1 MGATPHDLTLGS
13 AHTSQKQST
22 PGYYVTA
29 VVHTI
34 YTMIQ
39 LKHHITLILTLSLNL
54 NLNLTLALTLILTL
68 SLTLTL
74 SLNLI
79 LTLALT
85 LR

>member
-39 LKHHITLILTLSLNL
+39 VKHHI
-54 NLNLTLALTLILTL
+54 TLILTL